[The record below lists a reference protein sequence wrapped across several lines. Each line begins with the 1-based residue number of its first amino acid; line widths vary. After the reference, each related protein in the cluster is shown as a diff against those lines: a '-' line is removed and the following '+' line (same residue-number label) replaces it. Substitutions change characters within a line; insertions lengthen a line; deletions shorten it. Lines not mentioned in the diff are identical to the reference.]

1 MLIVLKGRLTGS
13 ARRSIRPAG
22 LIEEAQENGT
32 GRWHL
37 RAEHE
42 KQSLAGD
49 VLRTED
55 HFTLVAFRIAAW
67 SFSAVTASGK
77 TVMVSGV
84 APLTGM
90 TMIPGVP
97 VSPSAS
103 ARLLFFSRDA
113 VWSPGAGVVSPAFD
127 AAP

>member
-1 MLIVLKGRLTGS
+1 MLKKVGCICGWHSKQE
-13 ARRSIRPAG
+13 
-22 LIEEAQENGT
+22 IEI
-32 GRWHL
+32 L
-37 RAEHE
+37 Y
-42 KQSLAGD
+42 LA
-49 VLRTED
+49 
-55 HFTLVAFRIAAW
+55 VAFRIAAW
-67 SFSAVTASGK
+67 SLSAVTASGK